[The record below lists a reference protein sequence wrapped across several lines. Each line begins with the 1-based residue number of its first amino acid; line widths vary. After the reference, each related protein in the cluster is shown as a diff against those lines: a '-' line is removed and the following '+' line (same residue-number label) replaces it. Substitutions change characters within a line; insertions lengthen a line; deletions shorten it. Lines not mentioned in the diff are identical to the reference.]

1 LVHFKKKAE
10 PDERLPRRCLT
21 QGGDTEMAK
30 EKPLKPDDFPIE
42 ADDKKLKTNKGKSI
56 ASTESEAIADDLA
69 ERVNEQADREE
80 HDRWSA

>member
-1 LVHFKKKAE
+1 
-10 PDERLPRRCLT
+10 
-21 QGGDTEMAK
+21 MAQ

-42 ADDKKLKTNKGKSI
+42 AEHKKLKTSKGKPI
-56 ASTESEAIADDLA
+56 ASTESEDIAHDLA

>member
-1 LVHFKKKAE
+1 
-10 PDERLPRRCLT
+10 
-21 QGGDTEMAK
+21 MAK
-30 EKPLKPDDFPIE
+30 EKPLKPDNFPIE
-42 ADDKKLKTNKGKSI
+42 ADDKKLKTYKGKPI

>member
-1 LVHFKKKAE
+1 
-10 PDERLPRRCLT
+10 
-21 QGGDTEMAK
+21 MAK

-42 ADDKKLKTNKGKSI
+42 AEDKKIKTNKGKPI